1 VDGVR
6 LAKKHM
12 FFSIDRAKHELG
24 FAPRPVEE
32 ALRDAVAWFQQ
43 HGYLKSKNP
52 VVRSQE
58 TGDRR

>member
-43 HGYLKSKNP
+43 HGYLKSKKP
-52 VVRSQE
+52 VASS
-58 TGDRR
+58 